1 MGCVYLRSAS
11 RRMECDRLVS
21 GGRQKTIALG
31 LWYLLLVVES
41 VSQTVVFKLN
51 FLQFVLL

>member
-1 MGCVYLRSAS
+1 
-11 RRMECDRLVS
+11 MECNRLVS

-31 LWYLLLVVES
+31 LWYLLLVVDS
-41 VSQTVVFKLN
+41 VSLIVVFKLT